1 MALPNRFP
9 RSVLSLQADSSL
21 RSLAVLA
28 LVVML
33 LAAWVAWFAGA
44 RVAVYA
50 ASDSARLEVD
60 REPHPVGA
68 PVSGRVMTTSLAVGR
83 PVQAGDVLIELDAD
97 AERLTLDVE
106 RERINPLPAQ
116 LRLMRDELHAQQQA
130 LQDER
135 SRADAT
141 LAESRSREQQARA
154 AADLAAYEAQVQT
167 KLRGQGLST
176 EIELV
181 RATNAAVARLADVQ
195 SIEFA
200 TTRLQRDTQAR
211 EQERRIQI
219 ARLQREVEQTKSAE
233 RQALATSARLAYDVE
248 QRRIRAP
255 ISGTLAEISPLRAGT
270 MVTSGERICTV
281 VPDGN
286 LKIVALFHPSE
297 AVGRVRPGQSAR
309 VRFDG
314 FPWTQYGSTPARVSN
329 VAAELRDGRIRVE
342 LTFNAGVLTNLPEIP
357 YQHGLT
363 ALVDVEIERVSPATL
378 VLRSV
383 GLRTHERAATT
394 RTAR

>member
-1 MALPNRFP
+1 M
-9 RSVLSLQADSSL
+9 RSESSL

-28 LVVML
+28 CIVIL

-50 ASDSARLEVD
+50 ASDAARLEVD

-68 PVSGRVMTTSLAVGR
+68 PVGGRVTTTSLAVGR
-83 PVQAGDVLIELDAD
+83 RVQAGDVLIELDATT
-97 AERLTLDVE
+97 ERLTLDVE
-106 RERINPLPAQ
+106 RERINPMAAQ
-116 LRLMRDELHAQQQA
+116 LRLLRDELQAQEQT

-135 SRADAT
+135 SRAEAT

-154 AADLAAYEAQVQT
+154 AADLAAYEARAQT
-167 KLRGQGLST
+167 QLRGKGLSS

-181 RATNAAVARLADVQ
+181 RATNAAAGRLAEVQ

-200 TTRLQRDTQAR
+200 TARLQRDTQAR

-219 ARLQREVEQTKSAE
+219 ARLQRELEQTKSAE
-233 RQALATSARLAYDVE
+233 KQSLATSARLAYDVE

-255 ISGTLAEISPLRAGT
+255 IRGTLAEISPLRAGT
-270 MVTSGERICTV
+270 MVISGERICTI
-281 VPDGN
+281 VPEGM
-286 LKIVALFHPSE
+286 LRVVALFHPAE
-297 AVGRVRPGQSAR
+297 ALGRVRPGQAAR

-314 FPWTQYGSTPARVSN
+314 FPWTQYGSTSARVSN
-329 VAAELRDGRIRVE
+329 VAAELRDGRVRVE
-342 LTFNAGVLTNLPEIP
+342 LSFDAGVPTSIPGIP

-378 VLRSV
+378 VLRSAGV
-383 GLRTHERAATT
+383 WTHERAAT
-394 RTAR
+394 RQ